1 MYVFDIEQL
10 DIFDFFR
17 QNCRSILV
25 QKVWKILWKCRG
37 LKIQIWFPT
46 GFWAIGKNLWKL
58 EFVVLRIDWWIL
70 WTSYYVDL
78 KVIQISREIT
88 EVRKF
93 KCDFLRKILAPLW
106 IPYIIG
112 DWIAAFFNSFCQN
125 LPCGTNQDQSLCSRT
140 WLNANDCLLTALLN
154 AL

>member
-1 MYVFDIEQL
+1 MFWLFQVELQIYFSSKSLKNLVKVQ
-10 DIFDFFR
+10 
-17 QNCRSILV
+17 RSENSNLISDWLLGH
-25 QKVWKILWKCRG
+25 W
-37 LKIQIWFPT
+37 
-46 GFWAIGKNLWKL
+46 KNLWKL

-93 KCDFLRKILAPLW
+93 KCGFLRKILAPLW

-140 WLNANDCLLTALLN
+140 WLNTNDCLLTALLN
-154 AL
+154 GL

>member
-1 MYVFDIEQL
+1 MFWLFQVELHIYFSSKSLKKSCESVEVWKFKSDFRL
-10 DIFDFFR
+10 AFGPLDFF
-17 QNCRSILV
+17 
-25 QKVWKILWKCRG
+25 
-37 LKIQIWFPT
+37 
-46 GFWAIGKNLWKL
+46 L
-58 EFVVLRIDWWIL
+58 EFVVFRIDWWIL
-70 WTSYYVDL
+70 WTSYCVDL

-93 KCDFLRKILAPLW
+93 KWGFWTKILAPLW

-140 WLNANDCLLTALLN
+140 RLNANDCLLSALLN